1 MDATELQENLHRSIS
16 RLCTMLKELSEKTV
30 GLEAKIGNLT
40 SRCCCKKDESINGP
54 SDAIKQKDISDEDQ
68 NSREETKEI
77 ADKVISQPKDL
88 CTIDNSHVV
97 GHHELE
103 ISEGGEADLHKH
115 MSECKKNPDH
125 LQLIPVHQFKLDH
138 LLSGYRDTHLY
149 DLIKA
154 VADLTVRIS
163 VKMTSERRPQFW
175 PNTTLPYSLSDK
187 KGSKNLRT
195 GSGRVIGLVKN
206 EDEQCSCSN
215 CQSLD
220 RARSSWKI
228 KLVTAAHVVF
238 DDIEASQTRVRL
250 FFDSDDS
257 PKVVFDRVNLINV
270 NIERDICRLD
280 YNTCDISL
288 VEKLDHMCKRYTDVR
303 KKVFDKYNA
312 TRDEDKLMF
321 IVSHPHGCSKRISIG
336 RWKDKKSI
344 LHLGSKNQFTYTT
357 CTCPGSSGA
366 SVHCVGYD
374 MSYDKYWYVHSGCS
388 SGVNNS
394 SVD

>member
-1 MDATELQENLHRSIS
+1 MDGFQFLEVVQTSIS

-30 GLEAKIGNLT
+30 GLEAKIDNLT
-40 SRCCCKKDESINGP
+40 SRCCCKRDESLIGP
-54 SDAIKQKDISDEDQ
+54 SDVIKQKEISSDDQ
-68 NSREETKEI
+68 NAGEETKEI
-77 ADKVISQPKDL
+77 ADKVICQSKDL
-88 CTIDNSHVV
+88 CNVDNSHVV

-125 LQLIPVHQFKLDH
+125 LQLIPVYQFKLDH

-344 LHLGSKNQFTYTT
+344 LHLGNKNQFTYTT